1 MYTIGWQVEFRLS
14 SDMTAGQWDFD
25 PRDSGNIRTLMQEN
39 IDEQSVFR
47 ALD

>member
-1 MYTIGWQVEFRLS
+1 MYTFRWQVEFSLS
-14 SDMTAGQWDFD
+14 SYMTLGQEDFD
-25 PRDSGNIRTLMQEN
+25 PRDSGNIRALVQEN